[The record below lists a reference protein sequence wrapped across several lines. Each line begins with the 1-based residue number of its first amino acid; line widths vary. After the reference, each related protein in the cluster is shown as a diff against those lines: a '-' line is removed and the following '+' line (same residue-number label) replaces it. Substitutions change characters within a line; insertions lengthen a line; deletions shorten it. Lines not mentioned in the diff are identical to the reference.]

1 MRRQPNLNECST
13 PRNRLTNLCRESVSG
28 NKLFGFR
35 WKEASRWWGTVP
47 GNEKGRFQEMGFD
60 VMAESTDGKA
70 LLVGE
75 CKWTNPEIAS
85 ELHRKMK
92 EKVNYLPFAH
102 GKEIITVLFLKN
114 KPKDE
119 EADIRILY
127 PQDIIDS
134 MHPDE

>member
-1 MRRQPNLNECST
+1 ME
-13 PRNRLTNLCRESVSG
+13 
-28 NKLFGFR
+28 
-35 WKEASRWWGTVP
+35 
-47 GNEKGRFQEMGFD
+47 FD